1 MEGMATPATS
11 TPAAAT
17 MDVMS
22 TSGFVP
28 LRTSAPRSRVEWELE
43 DDDTVP
49 ESSPHNL
56 AVHLIYEIFVAWVER
71 VGLSANV
78 ERNIAVRWDRARPK
92 VGVDPDVAIF
102 TPCIPERDD
111 LQSVL
116 TWKPGHSPPL
126 LAIEVVSESNARKD
140 YGASPEKYAANGA
153 EELWVFDPK
162 LVGPRAAGG
171 PFRLQ
176 VWVRGDDGGFD
187 RIYAGEGPVLS
198 PRLSREGKDAWI
210 VMTSAGKR
218 LRVADDRNGES
229 LWLTNEERERAEK
242 ERLLSEKQQV
252 IAEKE
257 LALAETERAL
267 ARVAELEALLAKKG

>member
-1 MEGMATPATS
+1 MG
-11 TPAAAT
+11 
-17 MDVMS
+17 VMS

-28 LRTSAPRSRVEWELE
+28 LRTSAPLSRVEWELE

-71 VGLSANV
+71 TGLDANV

-102 TPCIPERDD
+102 SPRTPDRDD
-111 LQSVL
+111 LQSVK
-116 TWKPGHSPPL
+116 TWVAGHTPPL
-126 LAIEVVSESNARKD
+126 LAIEVVSESNPVKD

-153 EELWVFDPK
+153 DELWVFDPK

-176 VWVRGDDGGFD
+176 VWVRGDDGGFE
-187 RIYAGEGPVLS
+187 RIYAGAGPTRS
-198 PRLSREGKDAWI
+198 PRLSRDGADVWI
-210 VMTSAGKR
+210 VTTQGGKR
-218 LRVADDRNGES
+218 LRVADDREGGS
-229 LWLTNEERERAEK
+229 LWPTGEERERAEK
-242 ERLLSEKQQV
+242 ER
-252 IAEKE
+252 
-257 LALAETERAL
+257 ALV
-267 ARVAELEALLAKKG
+267 RVAELEALLAKKP